1 MYLYLKS
8 PHLIEKVQIGLN
20 WLNDKLGSVAS
31 TCQDKNLM
39 SGIHTSDNGQDK
51 MLLWKADLADLI
63 FWSHFYSNF

>member
-51 MLLWKADLADLI
+51 MLLWI
-63 FWSHFYSNF
+63 